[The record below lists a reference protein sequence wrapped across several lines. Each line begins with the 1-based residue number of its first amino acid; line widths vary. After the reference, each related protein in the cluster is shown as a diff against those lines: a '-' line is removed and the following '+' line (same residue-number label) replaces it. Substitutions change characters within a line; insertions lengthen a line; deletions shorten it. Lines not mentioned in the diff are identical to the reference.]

1 MPNGVGRRQRR
12 IDETLANTVI
22 RHLHFHQVRKMIELT
37 DSLYFRNASFD
48 MRVLFRGNS
57 FSGRLRPGS
66 GNGLVTAVVAF
77 LLVLLALTL
86 QHTFRLNNEIERLH
100 WQLALTQCAR
110 SENSCEAPVA
120 LKDQPEAVKLLPKD
134 VVSTH
139 VTNAEDTCSEK
150 ETFWRWV
157 AGIGLLC
164 GILGCWFLWYYLD
177 AIADHICEWWRGT
190 ESEGTKKT
198 QPLSAVIAYEMDLW
212 FSHHK
217 YAKVL
222 ALLFFTMVLVIVG
235 SLALFAVREVSL
247 YEAIWGC
254 FAGVG
259 IDWTFSEE
267 WNASEGVSSF
277 VGRLVSM
284 FISLGGLLITALLLG
299 IVSGASAA
307 CF

>member
-1 MPNGVGRRQRR
+1 M
-12 IDETLANTVI
+12 
-22 RHLHFHQVRKMIELT
+22 MEL
-37 DSLYFRNASFD
+37 SRSPYFRESSFE
-48 MRVLFRGNS
+48 MRMLLRGNS

-66 GNGLVTAVVAF
+66 GSGLVTAVVAF

-110 SENSCEAPVA
+110 SESSCEAPMP
-120 LKDQPEAVKLLPKD
+120 LKDQPEAAKLLPKD
-134 VVSTH
+134 SLSTQA
-139 VTNAEDTCSEK
+139 TKFEEDTCSERG
-150 ETFWRWV
+150 TFWRWA
-157 AGIGLLC
+157 AGVGLLC
-164 GILGCWFLWYYLD
+164 VMLSCWFLWYHLD
-177 AIADHICEWWRGT
+177 AIADHLSEWWKGN
-190 ESEGTKKT
+190 ESEKT
-198 QPLSAVIAYEMDLW
+198 QKAQPLSAVIAYEMDLW
-212 FSHHK
+212 FSNHK

-235 SLALFAVREVSL
+235 SVALFSVSEVSL

-267 WNASEGVSSF
+267 WNTTEGVSSF